1 MPKRIPG
8 KKRLP
13 HHPKKIA
20 TQPVKPLI
28 KQSCPTAG
36 SEQVKSFSAGS
47 LLMYGA
53 VDKLLDISG
62 LLRSSGLKAKGVDL
76 ADIVKT
82 LTCGV
87 LDGKRSVRAIDL
99 DVKGSGKADYVNS
112 KLGVVDKRVLYRAV
126 EALGSTGD
134 CLYKTVTQRF
144 QEKTSVKIVQ
154 ANHDYSSSYFE
165 GITVSLA
172 KHGYSRDHRPDKKQ
186 VKLGLVQV
194 NDEKFAR
201 TYFLDSGEK
210 TDLTQFAKDFPKARK
225 DLPKGTLVVID
236 RGISVPKNLAL
247 IAEEHRYLAGLK
259 KGKEIKAKIQALK
272 QDMSKLAVLKN
283 GYQVFTE
290 KNGANQ
296 KFYFYS
302 EQLFYQHQ
310 AKRKKKFQQQYDNA
324 LKAKNK
330 NKKKVTKNG
339 LEKTI
344 VYTQVNIQNRLLSK
358 KRDELEQDYLSHD
371 GCYDG
376 WFVLETNDEKMTAEQ
391 ALKHYK
397 DKDAVEKLICTLK
410 QDCKLRPFNVRKDAC
425 VKGSLFISM
434 LASLIVGVFYFTQKS
449 HLGKMSTRSIVEKMK
464 TLTLDL
470 IYNTAG
476 QIIEQV
482 FKNVTALFAKIFPQL
497 QT

>member
-1 MPKRIPG
+1 MKSMHIF
-8 KKRLP
+8 
-13 HHPKKIA
+13 
-20 TQPVKPLI
+20 PL
-28 KQSCPTAG
+28 KVFG
-36 SEQVKSFSAGS
+36 LEQVKCFSAGS
-47 LLMYGA
+47 LLMYES
-53 VDKLLDISG
+53 VDELLDIGS
-62 LLRSSGLKAKGVDL
+62 LLRFSGLKVKGVDL
-76 ADIVKT
+76 ADIVKS
-82 LTCGV
+82 LACGV
-87 LDGKRSVRAIDL
+87 LDGKRSVRAIDS
-99 DVKGSGKADYVNS
+99 DVKGSGKADYVNPN
-112 KLGVVDKRVLYRAV
+112 LGVADKRVLYRAI
-126 EALGSTGD
+126 EALGPTGN
-134 CLYKTVTQRF
+134 CLYETLTQRF

-154 ANHDYSSSYFE
+154 ADFDYSSSYFE
-165 GITVSLA
+165 GTTVALA

-236 RGISVPKNLAL
+236 RGISVPENLAL

-259 KGKEIKAKIQALK
+259 KGKEVKTKIQALK
-272 QDMSKLAVLKN
+272 KDMSKLAVLKN
-283 GYQVFTE
+283 GYHVFTE
-290 KNGANQ
+290 KNNASQ

-302 EQLFYQHQ
+302 EQLFHQQQ

-324 LKAKNK
+324 MKAKNK

-339 LEKTI
+339 LEKTV
-344 VYTQVNIQNRLLSK
+344 VYTQVNIQNRLLPK
-358 KRDELEQDYLSHD
+358 KREELEQDYLFRD

-425 VKGSLFISM
+425 IKGSLFISM
-434 LASLIVGVFYFTQKS
+434 LASLVIGIFHFTQKS
-449 HLGKMSTRSIVEKMK
+449 HLGKMSTRSIVEKIK

-470 IYNTAG
+470 VYDTTG
-476 QIIEQV
+476 RIIEQV
-482 FKNVTALFAKIFPQL
+482 FKNVTALFAKLFPQL